1 MNRTND
7 RSISSSSPHLKTTIV
22 FGKALQ
28 NQRVIRIVG
37 LLMQG
42 TMHSDMDDFS
52 FLDFTQIEFMKF
64 LHDLI
69 TILGEE

>member
-1 MNRTND
+1 M
-7 RSISSSSPHLKTTIV
+7 SSSSPHLKSTIV
-22 FGKALQ
+22 LGKALQ

-42 TMHSDMDDFS
+42 TMHSDMNDFS

-64 LHDLI
+64 LHGLI
-69 TILGEE
+69 TILDEERMNEE